1 MSLDSEVKAYTK
13 IAIEDAHKV
22 VKKVVSDV
30 MVSTVKKT
38 SKDTGKL
45 RNSWYASFGSPVIA
59 TSGRNPDDDGADSL
73 DSADRVTSKIDKS
86 KMGEPIY
93 FTNSL
98 HYAHKIETGG
108 FARAPQGM
116 MRISMKNAV
125 KDFK

>member
-1 MSLDSEVKAYTK
+1 MSLDSEVKAYTN

-98 HYAHKIETGG
+98 HYAYKIETGG